1 MSHQD
6 DSGTETMTKKS
17 DEKSAKKGGG
27 QAGLTVPKDGATKS
41 ATGKEAR
48 AGSDKIIFIRFKIF

>member
-1 MSHQD
+1 
-6 DSGTETMTKKS
+6 MTKKS

-48 AGSDKIIFIRFKIF
+48 AGSDKQKKIIFIRFKIF

>member
-1 MSHQD
+1 MDFVSNEKDPASHQD

-27 QAGLTVPKDGATKS
+27 PANLTVPKEGPTKS
-41 ATGKEAR
+41 ATGRETR
-48 AGSDKIIFIRFKIF
+48 AGMN